1 MKQIIYGIL
10 AAAVAVIVI
19 VVVIDQYGGGGDG
32 GSGEP
37 IQIASVGPLTGQYA
51 SFGEQLEQGAI
62 AAVADLNAA
71 GGVLGAQLVLE
82 TGDDACDPKQAV
94 AVANSL
100 ASKGVPIVIGHFCS
114 GSSIP
119 ASNVYAEE
127 NMIQISPASTNPQF
141 TERGLDNVFRT
152 CGRDDQQGLIA
163 GAYLAENH
171 GNDRIAIVHDKT
183 AYGKGLADETRAALN
198 ANGVTEVLYEA
209 YTAGEKDYSTLVSK
223 LKLERVDV
231 LYVGGYHSEAGLIV
245 RQMRD
250 QGLDTQLI
258 SGDALVSQEY
268 WAITGEAGQGTRMTF
283 APDPRNNPEAASVV
297 KRFREEMNYEPEGY
311 TLYTYAA
318 IQAWAQ
324 AAETAGSLDPEAIKA
339 ALRSGSFDTV
349 LGTLSFDDKG
359 DIEGPSYVFYEWRD
373 GDYQQIN

>member
-10 AAAVAVIVI
+10 VAVAAV
-19 VVVIDQYGGGGDG
+19 VVVIIAMDRFGGDDG
-32 GSGEP
+32 DSGQP
-37 IQIASVGPLTGQYA
+37 IEVATVGPLTGQYA
-51 SFGEQLEQGAI
+51 SFGQQLEQGGA
-62 AAVADLNAA
+62 AAVADLNAQ
-71 GGVLGAQLVLE
+71 GGVLGRQLVFSAE
-82 TGDDACDPKQAV
+82 DDACDPKQAV

-100 ASKGVPIVIGHFCS
+100 ASKEVPIVIGHFCS

-127 NMIQISPASTNPQF
+127 GIVQISPASTNPQF

-152 CGRDDQQGLIA
+152 CGRDDAQGLIA
-163 GAYLAENH
+163 GVYLAESH
-171 GNDRIAIVHDKT
+171 GSDRIAIVHDKT

-198 ANGVTEVLYEA
+198 AQGVTEVLYEA

-223 LKLERVDV
+223 LKLEQIDV

-268 WAITGEAGQGTRMTF
+268 WAITGEAGEGTRMTF
-283 APDPRNNPEAASVV
+283 SPDPRKNPEAVDVV
-297 KRFREEMNYEPEGY
+297 KRFREELNYEPEGY

-324 AAETAGSLDPEAIKA
+324 AAESAGSLEPDAIKA
-339 ALRSGSFDTV
+339 ALKGGTFETV
-349 LGTLSFDDKG
+349 LGTLSFDEKG
-359 DIEGPSYVFYEWRD
+359 DIEGPSYVFYEWSN
-373 GDYQQIN
+373 GNYHEVN

>member
-198 ANGVTEVLYEA
+198 ANGATEVLYEA

>member
-10 AAAVAVIVI
+10 VAVAAVIVVI
-19 VVVIDQYGGGGDG
+19 VAMDQFGGDDG
-32 GSGEP
+32 GSDQP
-37 IQIASVGPLTGQYA
+37 ISIAAVGPLTGQYA
-51 SFGEQLEQGAI
+51 SFGQQLEQGAA
-62 AAVADLNAA
+62 AAVADMNAQ
-71 GGVLGAQLVLE
+71 GGVLGRQLVLE
-82 TGDDACDPKQAV
+82 AEDDACDPKQAV

-127 NMIQISPASTNPQF
+127 QMIQISPASTNPQL

-152 CGRDDQQGLIA
+152 CGRDDAQGLIA
-163 GAYLAENH
+163 GAYLAEHH
-171 GNDRIAIVHDKT
+171 GGDNIAIVHDKT

-198 ANGVTEVLYEA
+198 AQGVTEALYEA

-223 LKLERVDV
+223 LKLEQIDV

-268 WAITGEAGQGTRMTF
+268 WAITGEAGEGTRMTF
-283 APDPRNNPEAASVV
+283 SPDPRNNPEAADVV
-297 KRFREEMNYEPEGY
+297 QRFREEMNYEPEGY

-324 AAETAGSLDPEAIKA
+324 AAESAGSLEPDAVKA
-339 ALRSGSFDTV
+339 ALKGGTFETV

-359 DIEGPSYVFYEWRD
+359 DIEGPSYVFYEWSN
-373 GDYQQIN
+373 GEYQEIN

>member
-19 VVVIDQYGGGGDG
+19 VVVVDQYGGGGDG
-32 GSGEP
+32 GSGET
-37 IQIASVGPLTGQYA
+37 IQIAAVGPLTGQYA
-51 SFGEQLEQGAI
+51 SFGEQLAQGAV

-71 GGVLGAQLVLE
+71 GGVLGSQLVLE
-82 TGDDACDPKQAV
+82 SGDDACDPKQAV

-100 ASKGVPIVIGHFCS
+100 ASKGVSIVIGHFCS

-127 NMIQISPASTNPQF
+127 NMIQISPASTNPQL

-163 GAYLAENH
+163 GEYLAQNH
-171 GNDRIAIVHDKT
+171 GSDRIAIVHDKT
-183 AYGKGLADETRAALN
+183 AYGKGLADETRAALHN
-198 ANGVTEVLYEA
+198 LGVTEVLYEA
-209 YTAGEKDYSTLVSK
+209 YTAGEKDYTALVSK
-223 LKLERVDV
+223 LKLEQVDV

-283 APDPRNNPEAASVV
+283 APDPRNKPEAASVV
-297 KRFREEMNYEPEGY
+297 KRIREEMNYEPEGY

-324 AAETAGSLDPEAIKA
+324 AAETAGSLDPAAIKA

-373 GDYQQIN
+373 GDYKEIN

>member
-10 AAAVAVIVI
+10 VAVAAV
-19 VVVIDQYGGGGDG
+19 VVVIIAMDRFGGDDG
-32 GSGEP
+32 DSGQP
-37 IQIASVGPLTGQYA
+37 IEVATVGPLTGQYA
-51 SFGEQLEQGAI
+51 SFGQQLEQGGA
-62 AAVADLNAA
+62 AAVADLNAQ
-71 GGVLGAQLVLE
+71 GGVLGRQLVFSAE
-82 TGDDACDPKQAV
+82 DDACDPKQAV

-100 ASKGVPIVIGHFCS
+100 ASKEVPIVIGHFCS

-127 NMIQISPASTNPQF
+127 GIVQISPASTNPQF

-152 CGRDDQQGLIA
+152 CGRDDAQGLIA
-163 GAYLAENH
+163 GVYLAESH
-171 GNDRIAIVHDKT
+171 GSDRIAIVHDKT

-198 ANGVTEVLYEA
+198 AQGVTEVLYEA

-223 LKLERVDV
+223 LKLEQINV

-268 WAITGEAGQGTRMTF
+268 WAITGEAGEGTRMTF
-283 APDPRNNPEAASVV
+283 SPDPRKNPEAADVV
-297 KRFREEMNYEPEGY
+297 KRFREELNYEPEGY

-324 AAETAGSLDPEAIKA
+324 AAESAGSLEPDAIKA
-339 ALRSGSFDTV
+339 ALKGGTFETV
-349 LGTLSFDDKG
+349 LGTLSFDEKG
-359 DIEGPSYVFYEWRD
+359 DIEGPSYVFYEWSN
-373 GDYQQIN
+373 GDYHEVN